1 MERWSWTR
9 LNHKGNGRS
18 VRIWD
23 SVLRTM
29 ERPLKKKKKRKM
41 VFSGEVTL
49 YIKGCAE
56 FKKPEG
62 ATYKV
67 FTKKKETDER

>member
-9 LNHKGNGRS
+9 LDAKGNGRS

-23 SVLRTM
+23 SVLRIM
-29 ERPLKKKKKRKM
+29 ERPLKK
-41 VFSGEVTL
+41 VFKWEVTL
-49 YIKGCAE
+49 YIKGAE

-67 FTKKKETDER
+67 FTKKKEVDGR